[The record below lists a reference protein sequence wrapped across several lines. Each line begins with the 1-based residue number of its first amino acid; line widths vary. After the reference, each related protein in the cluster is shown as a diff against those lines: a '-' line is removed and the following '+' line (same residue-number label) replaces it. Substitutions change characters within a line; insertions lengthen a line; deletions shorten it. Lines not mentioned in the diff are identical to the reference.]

1 MKNSFPSLSHYYLVV
16 MLIFNVG
23 TVKSVPADPNPIK
36 LCQPNGDTI
45 SIRLKG
51 DEHYHQVE
59 TEDGYTLVESSNKTL
74 EYATQDA
81 EGNLVS
87 SHITAKNKAN
97 RNDNERKTLSRISQ
111 HLQASPQ
118 QKSSRLKS
126 SPAPQEAKVKSSSNA
141 VTGKKKVLCILIGFT
156 DMPFK
161 KTKAEFENLFNKPG
175 YNVNG
180 GTGSV
185 RDFYLEAS
193 YNQLELNTTV
203 VGPYT
208 ASKDW
213 AYYGSN
219 VPSQD
224 ANCNELIVEACQL
237 ADPTVNFA
245 DYDNDGD
252 GVVDQVIVIHAGYE
266 EGAGGGANSIWSHEG
281 GLYPSIILDGKS
293 ISKHCIVS
301 ELSSN
306 QGSNIVNIG
315 PICHEFG
322 HCLGAADFYDT
333 NHDVD
338 GSYNGTG
345 YWDLM
350 AAGMW
355 NNNGCTPAH
364 PNAYIKSAVYGWTN
378 AKTLKTGQ
386 SVQILNSTKNTNQFY
401 RINSLTPGEYYL
413 LENKQQVG
421 FDSYV
426 SDHGMLIYHV
436 DSAYNAIHGLGGDN
450 CINCTSHQG
459 TYIVASGSSTP
470 NGVSNSWNCTYP
482 SASNFTS
489 FTDNTTPNMKSWA
502 GDNTYAPLT
511 NITEN
516 TVTKIIGLDFKGG
529 VPGVAPST
537 QASNLTLSNL
547 KYGSLT
553 LNWKRGNGDGVII
566 LARESTPIST
576 TPFDGVHY
584 LSNAKFG
591 TASCQLGGAYVVYNG
606 AGNSVDV
613 SELKFGTTYYFSAYE
628 YKGVSVAYKS
638 PSLDA
643 NASTLGGSVCNIA
656 TNHNTKTYCSKV
668 QFNTISQVSQI
679 VPGVYNNYLD
689 YTNSRTNVTP
699 GSTYP
704 LSVTLTT
711 LSGMV
716 YSKAWID
723 WNRNGS
729 FDDAGESYDLGSVYS
744 PDYYTPPLTVNVAV
758 PSNEA
763 LGIIPM
769 RVSCKK
775 TSNFGSC
782 DGGAITGEMQVQD
795 YLLNV
800 LSGIPTTVREGEESI
815 LKVYPN
821 PVSEVLRIEGISS
834 FSNINFQIFDIHG
847 QLVKTGSINPSNSI
861 SVSDLP
867 QGMYFLKLENGMLAK
882 FIKH

>member
-1 MKNSFPSLSHYYLVV
+1 MKKSFPFLSHYYLVV

-23 TVKSVPADPNPIK
+23 TVKSVPANPNPIK
-36 LCQPNGDTI
+36 VCQPNGDTI

-51 DEHYHQVE
+51 DEHSHQVE
-59 TEDGYTLVESSNKTL
+59 TEDGYTLVESGNKTL

-81 EGNLVS
+81 QGNLVS
-87 SHITAKNKAN
+87 SHVMAKNKAN
-97 RNDNERKTLSRISQ
+97 RTDNERKTLSRISQ

-126 SPAPQEAKVKSSSNA
+126 SPAPLQAKVKSSSNA

-156 DMPFK
+156 DKPFV

-203 VGPYT
+203 VGPFT

-213 AYYGSN
+213 AYYGSD
-219 VPSQD
+219 VPFKD
-224 ANCNELIVEACQL
+224 ANAYELAREASQL

-252 GVVDQVIVIHAGYE
+252 GQVDQVIVIHAGYDQA
-266 EGAGGGANSIWSHEG
+266 AGGGDNSIWSHSSG
-281 GLYPSIILDGKS
+281 FPILTLDGKGV
-293 ISKHCIVS
+293 SKYVTIS
-301 ELSSN
+301 ELNASS
-306 QGSNIVNIG
+306 GSTISNIGV
-315 PICHEFG
+315 ICHEMGHAFG
-322 HCLGAADFYDT
+322 AGDFYDT
-333 NHDVD
+333 NSD
-338 GSYNGTG
+338 GDGYYEGTG
-345 YWDLM
+345 NWDLM
-350 AAGMW
+350 ASGAW
-355 NNNGCTPAH
+355 NNGGRTPAH
-364 PNAYIKSAVYGWTN
+364 HNAYIKTDVYGWTN
-378 AKTLKTGQ
+378 TTTIKTGQ
-386 SVQILNSTKNTNQFY
+386 SLQILNSTQNTNQIY
-401 RINSLTPGEYYL
+401 RINTLTAGEFYL
-413 LENKQQVG
+413 LENKQKLG
-421 FDSYV
+421 FDTFV
-426 SDHGMLIYHV
+426 PDHGLLVYHV
-436 DSAYNAIHGLGGDN
+436 DTNYLGNAS
-450 CINCTSHQG
+450 SHQG
-459 TYIVASGSSTP
+459 MYPVASGSKVP
-470 NGVSNSWNCTYP
+470 NGVETSATTLINSGKCTFP
-482 SASNFTS
+482 SAFNITS
-489 FTDNTTPNMKSWA
+489 FADNTTPNMKSWA

-516 TVTKIIGLDFKGG
+516 TVTKIINLDFKGG

-537 QASNLTLSNL
+537 QATNLTVSNLS
-547 KYGSLT
+547 YGSLT

-566 LARESTPIST
+566 VARESTPIT
-576 TPFDGVHY
+576 TFPSDGVNY
-584 LSNAKFG
+584 LSNPKFG
-591 TASCQLGGAYVVYNG
+591 TASCQLGGAYVVFTG
-606 AGNSVDV
+606 VGTSVDV

-628 YKGVSVAYKS
+628 YKGVSVAYKI
-638 PSLDA
+638 PSLDGSA
-643 NASTLGGSVCNIA
+643 TTLGATVCSISA
-656 TNHNTKTYCSKV
+656 NHNTKTYCSKV
-668 QFNTISQVSQI
+668 AFNTISQVSEI

-689 YTNSRTNVTP
+689 YTNTRTDVAK

-711 LSGMV
+711 LSGLV

-744 PDYYTPPLTVNVAV
+744 PAYNSPPLTVNVAV

-763 LGIIPM
+763 LGIVPM

-782 DGGAITGEMQVQD
+782 DGGATTGEMQVQD

-800 LSGIPTTVREGEESI
+800 VSGTPTTVSEGDESS

-847 QLVKTGSINPSNSI
+847 QLVKTGSVNTSNSI
-861 SVSDLP
+861 SVSDLS
-867 QGMYFLKLENGMLAK
+867 QGMYFLKLGNGMLAK

>member
-1 MKNSFPSLSHYYLVV
+1 MKKTFPVLSHYLLLI

-23 TVKSVPADPNPIK
+23 TVKSVPANPNPIK
-36 LCQPNGDTI
+36 VCQPNGDTI

-51 DEHYHQVE
+51 DEHNHQVV
-59 TEDGYTLVESSNKTL
+59 TEDGYTLVESGNKTL

-81 EGNLVS
+81 QGNLVS
-87 SHITAKNKAN
+87 SHVMAKNKAN
-97 RNDNERKTLSRISQ
+97 RTDNERKTLSRISQ

-126 SPAPQEAKVKSSSNA
+126 SPAPLQAKVKSSSNA

-156 DMPFK
+156 DKPFV

-203 VGPYT
+203 VGPFT

-213 AYYGSN
+213 AYYGSD
-219 VPSQD
+219 VPFKD
-224 ANCNELIVEACQL
+224 ANAKELVREACQL

-252 GVVDQVIVIHAGYE
+252 GLVDQVIVIHAGYDQAA
-266 EGAGGGANSIWSHEG
+266 AGGDNCIWSHYTG
-281 GLYPSIILDGKS
+281 IYPTLILDGKV
-293 ISKHCIVS
+293 IQPYVTTP

-306 QGSNIVNIG
+306 WGSMISEIG
-315 PICHEFG
+315 VICHEMGHAFG
-322 HCLGAADFYDT
+322 ALDFYDT
-333 NHDVD
+333 NSD
-338 GSYNGTG
+338 GDGYYEGTG
-345 YWDLM
+345 SWDLM
-350 AAGMW
+350 AGGAW
-355 NNNGCTPAH
+355 NNNGKTPPH
-364 PNAYIKSAVYGWTN
+364 PNAYIKTAVYGWTN
-378 AKTLKTGQ
+378 ATTLKTGQ
-386 SVQILNSTKNTNQFY
+386 SLQILNSTQNTNQIY
-401 RINSLTPGEYYL
+401 RINTLTAGEYYL
-413 LENKQQVG
+413 LENKQKLG
-421 FDSYV
+421 FEAFV
-426 SDHGMLIYHV
+426 PDHGLLVYHV
-436 DSAYNAIHGLGGDN
+436 DTNYLSNE
-450 CINCTSHQG
+450 TSHQG
-459 TYIVASGSSTP
+459 MYPVASGSKVP
-470 NGVSNSWNCTYP
+470 NGVETRATTLINSGRCTFP
-482 SASNFTS
+482 SAFNITS
-489 FTDNTTPNMKSWA
+489 FTDNTIPNMKSWA

-516 TVTKIIGLDFKGG
+516 TVTKIINLDFKGG

-537 QASNLTLSNL
+537 QATNLTVSNLS
-547 KYGSLT
+547 YSGLT
-553 LNWKRGNGDGVII
+553 LNWNRGNGDGVII
-566 LARESTPIST
+566 VARESTPIT
-576 TPFDGVHY
+576 TFPSDGVNY
-584 LSNAKFG
+584 LSNPKFG
-591 TASCQLGGAYVVYNG
+591 TASCQLGGAYVVYTG
-606 AGNSVDV
+606 TGTSVDI

-628 YKGVSVAYKS
+628 YKGVSVAYKT
-638 PSLDA
+638 PSLNGSA
-643 NASTLGGSVCNIA
+643 TTLGASVCSIA
-656 TNHNTKTYCSKV
+656 NNHNTKTYCSKLV
-668 QFNTISQVSQI
+668 FNTISHVFEI

-689 YTNSRTNVTP
+689 YTFSRTDVAP

-711 LSGMV
+711 LSGLV

-729 FDDAGESYDLGSVYS
+729 FDDAGESFDLGSVYS

-758 PSNEA
+758 PSNAA
-763 LGIIPM
+763 LGIVTM

-795 YLLNV
+795 YMLNV
-800 LSGIPTTVREGEESI
+800 VSDTPTTISEGDKSI

-834 FSNINFQIFDIHG
+834 FSNINFQIFDTHG
-847 QLVKTGSINPSNSI
+847 QLVKTGSINTSNSI
-861 SVSDLP
+861 SVSDLS

>member
-1 MKNSFPSLSHYYLVV
+1 MKKSFLVLSHYLFLV

-23 TVKSVPADPNPIK
+23 TIKSVPANPNPIK
-36 LCQPNGDTI
+36 VCQPNGDTI
-45 SIRLKG
+45 SVRLKG
-51 DEHYHQVE
+51 DEYSHQVE
-59 TEDGYTLVESSNKTL
+59 TEDGYTLVESGNNTL

-81 EGNLVS
+81 QGNLVS
-87 SHITAKNKAN
+87 SHVMAKNKAN
-97 RNDNERKTLSRISQ
+97 RTDNERKTLSRISQ

-118 QKSSRLKS
+118 QKSPRLKS
-126 SPAPQEAKVKSSSNA
+126 SHAPLQAKVKSSSNA
-141 VTGKKKVLCILIGFT
+141 VTGKKKLLCILIGFT
-156 DMPFK
+156 DKPFV

-208 ASKDW
+208 ASKDR

-219 VPSQD
+219 SNQ
-224 ANCNELIVEACQL
+224 LIQEACQL

-252 GVVDQVIVIHAGYE
+252 GWVDQVIVIHGGYSGE
-266 EGAGGGANSIWSHEG
+266 TSGIANDIWSYRG
-281 GLYPSIILDGKS
+281 GLNQVLSLDGKS
-293 ISKHCIVS
+293 LVSFCTVS
-301 ELSSN
+301 ELDKPN
-306 QGSNIVNIG
+306 NGSNIAVIG
-315 PICHEFG
+315 PVCHEFG
-322 HCLGAADFYDT
+322 HCLGAWDYYDT
-333 NHDVD
+333 NGDTD
-338 GSYNGTG
+338 GNYRGTG
-345 YWDLM
+345 WYDLM
-350 AAGMW
+350 SIGVWA
-355 NNNGCTPAH
+355 NGAKTPAH
-364 PNAYIKSAVYGWTN
+364 PNAYVKTSVFGWSN
-378 AKTLKTGQ
+378 AKTIKTGQ
-386 SVQILNSTKNTNQFY
+386 SLQILNSTQNTNQYY
-401 RINSLTPGEYYL
+401 RINAFTPGEYYL
-413 LENKQQVG
+413 LENKQQLG
-421 FDSYV
+421 FDRYV
-426 SDHGMLIYHV
+426 TDHGMLVYHV
-436 DSAYNAIHGLGGDN
+436 DSTYISVAGN
-450 CINCTSHQG
+450 CINCTNHQG
-459 TYIVASGSSTP
+459 MYIVPSGSKEF
-470 NGVSNSWNCTYP
+470 NGVETSANSSYCPFP
-482 SASNFTS
+482 SAYNITS

-502 GDNTYAPLT
+502 SDNTYAPLT

-516 TVTKIIGLDFKGG
+516 PVTKIINLDFKGG

-537 QASNLTLSNL
+537 QATNLTVSNLS
-547 KYGSLT
+547 YGSLT

-576 TPFDGVHY
+576 PPSDGVHY
-584 LSNAKFG
+584 LSNPKFG
-591 TASCQLGGAYVVYNG
+591 TTSCQLGGAYVVYTG
-606 AGNSVDV
+606 VGTSVDI
-613 SELKFGTTYYFSAYE
+613 SGLKMGTTYYFSAYE

-656 TNHNTKTYCSKV
+656 ANHNTMTYCSKV
-668 QFNTISQVSQI
+668 AFNTISQVSEI

-689 YTNSRTNVTP
+689 YTNSRTNVVQ

-704 LSVTLTT
+704 LSVTLTILMKPT
-711 LSGMV
+711 GLV

-729 FDDAGESYDLGSVYS
+729 FDDTGETYDLGSVYTNFN
-744 PDYYTPPLTVNVAV
+744 TPPLTVNVAI
-758 PSNEA
+758 PSNAA
-763 LGIIPM
+763 LGFARM
-769 RVSCKK
+769 RVTCKE

-795 YLLNV
+795 YMLNV
-800 LSGIPTTVREGEESI
+800 VSGTPTTVSEGDEPI
-815 LKVYPN
+815 LKIYPN

-834 FSNINFQIFDIHG
+834 FSNLNFQIFDIHG
-847 QLVKTGSINPSNSI
+847 QLVKTGSINNSNSI
-861 SVSDLP
+861 SVSDLS